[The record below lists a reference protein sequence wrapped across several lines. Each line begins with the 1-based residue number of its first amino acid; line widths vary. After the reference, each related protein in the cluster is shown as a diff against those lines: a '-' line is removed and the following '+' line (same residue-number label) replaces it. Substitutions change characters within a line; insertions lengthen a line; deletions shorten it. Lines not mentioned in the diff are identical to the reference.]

1 MMQLVVTSDL
11 AIMYFLWLN
20 QSYVSQTLAS
30 RFIDEFQNTLE
41 YCQTHLTT
49 DSYA

>member
-1 MMQLVVTSDL
+1 MQLVVTSDL

-30 RFIDEFQNTLE
+30 MFLK
-41 YCQTHLTT
+41 HSL
-49 DSYA
+49 DSLMNFKIL